1 VIGEEEAVGS
11 SITRFVSKSL
21 ISVPLTV
28 ISTDKD
34 SDHSLIPKTCTKG
47 WPVTGVTYDQLRLL
61 AGYQTCPES

>member
-28 ISTDKD
+28 ISTDKTVIIASFPRHALKD
-34 SDHSLIPKTCTKG
+34 GL
-47 WPVTGVTYDQLRLL
+47 
-61 AGYQTCPES
+61 